1 MRVMSSCITLCFMV
15 LFPLIPGAAHG
26 ERDLQPDRDLQFLQE
41 DLDSGF
47 AQMDQ
52 AFNQEGELSPEE
64 TYYLGRAVAA
74 NILEYYTPYRQ
85 NPALTDYLNH
95 ICGALVLN
103 SSKPVIFNGYH
114 VLILDSPEI
123 TAFATSGGHI
133 FISLGIVAAA
143 DSEDA
148 LAAVIAHEIAHIHL
162 DHGVELIQTM
172 RLTQD
177 LSTAGDRA
185 AGIAGRGA
193 SLEACRN
200 RFAGAVRA
208 VVNALVVD
216 GYTQAQEFEADSLAL
231 ALLAAAG
238 YNPASLIEVLQA
250 LETKQR
256 SHPGG
261 FNKTHP
267 VPALRIAHIE
277 QNIGNYPVPDTR
289 AFRLPRYMRHTEG
302 VILKTP

>member
-1 MRVMSSCITLCFMV
+1 MLSCITLCFML
-15 LFPLIPGAAHG
+15 LFPLTPGAANG
-26 ERDLQPDRDLQFLQE
+26 EQDRQPDRELLFLQE

-52 AFNQEGELSPEE
+52 ALNREEDLSPEE
-64 TYYLGRAVAA
+64 IYYLGRAVAA

-85 NPALTDYLNH
+85 NPALTDYLNQ

-123 TAFATSGGHI
+123 NAFATSGGHI
-133 FISLGIVAAA
+133 FVTLGMVGAA

-162 DHGVELIQTM
+162 DHGVELIQNM

-177 LSTAGDRA
+177 LSAFGDRA

-193 SLEACRN
+193 SLEARRN
-200 RFAGAVRA
+200 RFAGEVRA
-208 VVNALVVD
+208 MVNALVVE
-216 GYTQAQEFEADSLAL
+216 GYTQAQEFEADSQAL

-238 YNPASLIEVLQA
+238 YNPASLIEVLQV
-250 LETKQR
+250 LETKQG

-267 VPALRIAHIE
+267 APALRIAHVE
-277 QNIGNYPVPDTR
+277 GSLGNYPVSDTR
-289 AFRLPRYMRHTEG
+289 TFRLPRYIQHTEG
-302 VILKTP
+302 VILKNP